1 MHDSRNKT
9 RAGRF
14 PEVGAKES
22 TPCLAGIAVCT
33 MPCRE
38 REESR
43 LDAFQKSEGKLIPT
57 WKGVKI
63 LRARPTDRGEKVK
76 EREKCV
82 SIFFFCFLT
91 AKCLEIYGIRQFP
104 GHGA

>member
-1 MHDSRNKT
+1 M
-9 RAGRF
+9 
-14 PEVGAKES
+14 
-22 TPCLAGIAVCT
+22 

-57 WKGVKI
+57 WEGVKI

-82 SIFFFCFLT
+82 SIFSIFFFSVFLQPN
-91 AKCLEIYGIRQFP
+91 AWKPAASGNSLAAAYSKHSGNVS
-104 GHGA
+104 